1 LIENDYTVAALADVP
16 NDTYYVDQWALPV
29 MNVPA
34 AWAALP
40 ATTPAVTVAVIDSGI
55 CLDHPDLAGRI
66 VSGWDFVQ
74 DDNQPQDEFGHGCGV
89 AGIIAANVNNGIGVA
104 GVAPNARLMPLRV
117 LDGLGMGSSSDVA
130 AAIVYA
136 ADSGAQIINLSLGG
150 PTTSSLLEEAVNYA
164 ASRGVTIV
172 ASAGNQGV
180 EAALYPAAY
189 PAAIAVGSVDQS
201 LQRSSF
207 SNYGW
212 QLDLMAPGRDIF
224 TTDIN
229 GDYTTMT
236 GTSFAAPEVAGAAA
250 LMMAFNQALPTGG
263 GLLTL
268 NPPPPACG

>member
-1 LIENDYTVAALADVP
+1 
-16 NDTYYVDQWALPV
+16 
-29 MNVPA
+29 
-34 AWAALP
+34 
-40 ATTPAVTVAVIDSGI
+40 VTVAVIDSGI